1 MCWVFGRVGAPC
13 SHGRHMVPVPPL
25 LHPTGKLDE
34 KGFMNESVDLRMV
47 PKVCV
52 DMFRNNH
59 E

>member
-1 MCWVFGRVGAPC
+1 
-13 SHGRHMVPVPPL
+13 MVPVPPL
-25 LHPTGKLDE
+25 LHPTGKLDV

-52 DMFRNNH
+52 DMFRKNH